1 MDVTADYNA
10 QEKTLKVRASSFGAR
25 REESSPTQEGEIY
38 DGQTF
43 AVMPEVKGGSVVP
56 QRVVFITV
64 DVIDAAGNK
73 VNTSDEFIEKVSSSV
88 P

>member
-1 MDVTADYNA
+1 
-10 QEKTLKVRASSFGAR
+10 
-25 REESSPTQEGEIY
+25 
-38 DGQTF
+38 
-43 AVMPEVKGGSVVP
+43 MPEVKGGSVVP